1 MLAPSQDN
9 THMRVDTDIR
19 VNTRVDTDDC
29 IYSEKGPNNMK
40 NLKKNK
46 IIEQNIIRTNLIQT
60 LNCKKPKKVKKR

>member
-19 VNTRVDTDDC
+19 VNTDDC
-29 IYSEKGPNNMK
+29 VYPEKGPKNMK